1 MNIWEKLYNEAKK
14 FHNNRQVSPFIDA
27 GGVSCAILT
36 KNNNIYVGVCIDTA
50 CSLGMCAER
59 NAISSMITNNEK
71 EITKIVIIMP
81 NNELGLPCG
90 ACCELLMQLDKNSS
104 NIEFLLDLNSN
115 KTITL
120 KELLPNWWGYNRFN
134 ELFKDVDLMNFAIAV
149 KCLIKNENNKYLL
162 LEKTKEEAKDDKSN
176 SLYDIPGGRVK
187 YGEDILDAILRETFE
202 ETGITLLKENIDKI
216 LNATSIIRKD
226 GLHLVIITYV
236 VNVKNPN
243 IKLSKE
249 HNNFYWIDENFNN
262 LPSWI
267 LDTINLSKN

>member
-1 MNIWEKLYNEAKK
+1 
-14 FHNNRQVSPFIDA
+14 
-27 GGVSCAILT
+27 
-36 KNNNIYVGVCIDTA
+36 
-50 CSLGMCAER
+50 
-59 NAISSMITNNEK
+59 
-71 EITKIVIIMP
+71 
-81 NNELGLPCG
+81 
-90 ACCELLMQLDKNSS
+90 
-104 NIEFLLDLNSN
+104 
-115 KTITL
+115 
-120 KELLPNWWGYNRFN
+120 
-134 ELFKDVDLMNFAIAV
+134 MNFAIAV

-162 LEKTKEEAKDDKSN
+162 LEKTKKEAKDDKSN

-187 YGEDILDAILRETFE
+187 YGEDILDAIIRETFE

-236 VNVKNPN
+236 VNIENPN
-243 IKLSKE
+243 IRLSKE